1 MRNSIP
7 GSMLLI
13 TGALT
18 MLAVTAHAGESNEVQ
33 RLAGLKQI
41 RQQFI
46 EGGMYA
52 LQQERACV
60 QAAPTM
66 EALQACDQASRQM
79 MERMRAQQNASR
91 DSMNIG
97 KPQDKDSK

>member
-1 MRNSIP
+1 MRNAIL

-13 TGALT
+13 TGMLT
-18 MLAVTAHAGESNEVQ
+18 MIPVAAHAGETNAAQ
-33 RLAGLKQI
+33 RLEGLKQI

-46 EGGMYA
+46 ESGMYA

-97 KPQDKDSK
+97 RQQDKDRK